1 MALTIIYIVNS
12 FLIGRFFI
20 NLLRVDVVVVSRNV
34 LRLLLGISIV
44 SLFNIVV
51 IALGLIPTLK
61 WLHILLF
68 VVFVP
73 TLTKS
78 IKLPNLSQ
86 MIAEI
91 YSRYGMLLLV
101 TMVLM
106 ICLSLLPKHH
116 SDFLGYHKS
125 IPLEWINSASLSFF
139 PRAATGAVPL
149 NFHSYIAPAI
159 YFDKVYAVGFI
170 YAAFLILLLV
180 QFHRFLS
187 QQLVNSGSLP
197 SLLTT
202 AFISTPAIIYS
213 GTNGDIDVVLLVFA
227 FVSFSLI
234 VWEKKGECGWPS
246 CAYIRDTCWILCRGQ
261 NILGYFFV

>member
-1 MALTIIYIVNS
+1 MDK
-12 FLIGRFFI
+12 FREFKFFSK
-20 NLLRVDVVVVSRNV
+20 SRNWCC
-34 LRLLLGISIV
+34 SI
-44 SLFNIVV
+44 
-51 IALGLIPTLK
+51 
-61 WLHILLF
+61 
-68 VVFVP
+68 
-73 TLTKS
+73 
-78 IKLPNLSQ
+78 
-86 MIAEI
+86 E
-91 YSRYGMLLLV
+91 
-101 TMVLM
+101 
-106 ICLSLLPKHH
+106 
-116 SDFLGYHKS
+116 
-125 IPLEWINSASLSFF
+125 
-139 PRAATGAVPL
+139 
-149 NFHSYIAPAI
+149 FHSYIAPAI

-234 VWEKKGECGWPS
+234 VWEKKENVDGRVVLISG
-246 CAYIRDTCWILCRGQ
+246 YLLDIMQGQ